1 MSDFFDIFASCC
13 GERKPRK
20 APKEFNKVCKDKN
33 KNKKEGAPF
42 LDSPRA
48 RALDPDIEDFL
59 QKCSGVFRS
68 TLSPIASVGSSLES
82 PRELSSSILLEFESE
97 SRASSPTPNPRN
109 SLYGALE
116 TIGDL
121 FSFSTP
127 PNSPRKGSRD
137 PRR

>member
-13 GERKPRK
+13 GERN
-20 APKEFNKVCKDKN
+20 PKKVPPKIEKN
-33 KNKKEGAPF
+33 DEDKKEEAPF
-42 LDSPRA
+42 LESPRA
-48 RALDPDIEDFL
+48 RALDSDIEDFL
-59 QKCSGVFRS
+59 QRCSGEFRT
-68 TLSPIASVGSSLES
+68 TLSTILSVGSSLES
-82 PRELSSSILLEFESE
+82 PRELSPSNLLEFGSE

-127 PNSPRKGSRD
+127 PHSPRNIPRD
-137 PRR
+137 PGR